1 MANLM
6 TPTLK
11 PRLICDGLYATPKI
25 DVYLGCSEQIVKACS
40 RIADLRRV
48 DDFDFLTQEI
58 SDMCIVFLSNDGGP
72 LWTD

>member
-11 PRLICDGLYATPKI
+11 PRLICDSLYTTPKI
-25 DVYLGCSEQIVKACS
+25 DVYLGCSEQIVKVCS

-48 DDFDFLTQEI
+48 DDFDFLTREI
-58 SDMCIVFLSNDGGP
+58 SEMYVVFVSNVGSVS
-72 LWTD
+72 